1 MHEADW
7 IKQPCR
13 FMYEET
19 PARDTTFIWVGAGGV
34 SLKPPQFCCSPLCLV
49 AVYRT
54 DTWYRCWCEVNL
66 CVGENRLESVSK
78 WMRAAFRSRLRLLHT
93 YSLTTDRDRVKSLER
108 QEQLKSDYVWFNGD
122 NEAAEEGVI
131 GERANEKEKSLVLLL
146 SCWLQARN
154 MIDTK
159 RTSNRTVRL
168 FKNITAQ
175 ICSFQWTA
183 LKNTNIWPSLCCENE
198 YDPTQNDLT

>member
-7 IKQPCR
+7 IKQACR

-34 SLKPPQFCCSPLCLV
+34 SETPPPSSAVLLCVLSL
-49 AVYRT
+49 YWT
-54 DTWYRCWCEVNL
+54 DTRYRGEVNL
-66 CVGENRLESVSK
+66 CILVYRDENGLESVSK
-78 WMRAAFRSRLRLLHT
+78 WMRAVFRSRLRLLHT
-93 YSLTTDRDRVKSLER
+93 YSLTTDRDRVKSLEQ

-159 RTSNRTVRL
+159 RTSNRAVRL
-168 FKNITAQ
+168 FKNIAAQ
-175 ICSFQWTA
+175 I
-183 LKNTNIWPSLCCENE
+183 
-198 YDPTQNDLT
+198 